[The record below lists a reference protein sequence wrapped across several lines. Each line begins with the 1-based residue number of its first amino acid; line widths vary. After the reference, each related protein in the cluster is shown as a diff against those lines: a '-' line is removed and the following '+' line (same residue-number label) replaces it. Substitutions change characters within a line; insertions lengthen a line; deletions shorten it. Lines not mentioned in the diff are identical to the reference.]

1 MMTKRIVLLSAACIS
16 FFISYCQLE
25 KPRAVNM
32 LDFQAQDSSE
42 DVSAVYLVNDGHT
55 EVRYDRSIN
64 TWVAST
70 ERIYRVKILK
80 TDALGL
86 GNVKIRLY
94 QSGKMADQR
103 ETVEIRGSSTY
114 NFNVNSGRIEK
125 SALSKKNIYK
135 TELDE
140 NAREVSFSLPNVQ
153 VGSVI
158 EVAYVKHSPF
168 IHRLDDWHFQKD
180 FPVKRSRFAVTIPA
194 FYVYVFQ
201 KQGYFDAK
209 ASKMEL
215 DREMKTFGRYT
226 YQDLKAFWLMEDLPA
241 FRKEPFM
248 TTREDYISKLVF
260 QLQTLRTPE
269 YEKNFLKTWQ
279 DVTTDLQNSHRFKL
293 FYTGKKDFK
302 EAFTLST
309 AEDPLERAQAIY
321 SDFKKTFVWNKYYG
335 VYPDVGYKKMME
347 GRTGNASS
355 MGLTLFQVLRQAGL
369 DAQPVLFSPRFNGV
383 ISYNYPFSDKL
394 IATVVRLKI
403 DGKTYLLDPLQNMP
417 FGYLSS
423 NFLNGRGLVLGN
435 QVEWQDLT
443 KAAKDQKTSQVNL
456 TIAGD
461 SILADMILAMED
473 YGMVSANDELEDL
486 FKPDWELQD
495 LKMAEDELTSRKV
508 TASIAKEVEDG
519 LILIPLTFDELIF
532 DENPIKAEERSYP
545 VDFFYRKRYSYQL
558 NIELSDE
565 YTFESLP
572 ESKLIRLP
580 NRLLDVSFNVT
591 QRGNTANITFL
602 FWTRTNSFD
611 VRYYPKLREAY
622 ALIEELDNTVILVKK
637 KT

>member
-1 MMTKRIVLLSAACIS
+1 MTKRIVLLTAVYLS
-16 FFISYCQLE
+16 FFISYGQLE

-32 LDFQAQDSSE
+32 LDFREQDTQE

-55 EVRYDRSIN
+55 EVRYDDAIN

-70 ERIYRVKILK
+70 ERIYRIKILK

-94 QSGKMADQR
+94 QGGKAADQR
-103 ETVEIRGSSTY
+103 ETVEILKSSTY
-114 NFNVNSGRIEK
+114 NFNVNSSRIEK
-125 SALSKKNIYK
+125 SSLTKKNVYK

-140 NAREVSFSLPNVQ
+140 NTREVSFSLPNVQ

-168 IHRLDDWHFQKD
+168 ISQLDDWYFQKD
-180 FPVKRSRFAVTIPA
+180 FPVQRSRYAVTIPA

-201 KQGYFDAK
+201 KQGYFDVK
-209 ASKMEL
+209 ASHMAL
-215 DREMKTFGRYT
+215 DREMKPFGRYS
-226 YQDLKAFWLMEDLPA
+226 YQDLKAFWLMEDIPA
-241 FRKEPFM
+241 FRKEPYM

-269 YEKNFLKTWQ
+269 YERNYLKTWE
-279 DVTTDLQNSHRFKL
+279 DVTTDLQNSRRFKL

-302 EAFTLST
+302 EAFALST
-309 AEDPLERAQAIY
+309 ANDPLERAQAIY
-321 SDFKKTFVWNKYYG
+321 ADFKKTFVWNKYYG

-369 DAQPVLFSPRFNGV
+369 DAQPVLFSPRSNGA
-383 ISYNYPFSDKL
+383 ISYNYPFRDKL

-403 DGKTYLLDPLQNMP
+403 DGRIYMLDPLQNMP
-417 FGYLSS
+417 FGYLNSD
-423 NFLNGRGLVLGN
+423 FLNGRGLVLGN

-443 KAAKDQKTSQVNL
+443 KAAKDQKTSQVKL
-456 TIAGD
+456 TITGD
-461 SILADMILAMED
+461 SIKANLDLAMKD
-473 YGMVSANDELEDL
+473 YGMLSANDDLEEL
-486 FKPDWELQD
+486 FKPEWELQG
-495 LKMAEDELTSRKV
+495 LKMAEDELTSRMV
-508 TASIAKEVEDG
+508 TASIAKEVEDD

-532 DENPIKAEERSYP
+532 NENPLKAEQRAYP
-545 VDFFYRKRYSYQL
+545 VDFYYKKRYSYQL

-565 YTFESLP
+565 YDFESLP
-572 ESKLIRLP
+572 ESTLIRLP
-580 NRLLDVSFNVT
+580 DRLLDVSLNVT
-591 QRGNTANITFL
+591 QRGNTASITFL

-611 VRYYPKLREAY
+611 VRHYPKLREAY
-622 ALIEELDNTVILVKK
+622 ALMEELDNTVILVKK